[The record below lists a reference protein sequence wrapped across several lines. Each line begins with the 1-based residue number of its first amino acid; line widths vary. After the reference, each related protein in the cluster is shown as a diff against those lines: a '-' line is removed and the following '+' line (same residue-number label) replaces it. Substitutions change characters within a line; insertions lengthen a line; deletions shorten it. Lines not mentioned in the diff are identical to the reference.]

1 MSAGASCLESGAVG
15 EPDDAVPIVILDDD
29 EVPAIPAQRLAAIYS
44 YGTSALSTFAGAET
58 DRRRLASLRQRFDL
72 GWLPATVGAALPSD
86 LAPWEGRLAERLCLP
101 VTDAQGALVDLWLWP
116 LAALADPAIPGDLV
130 NGTGAC
136 SVLPR
141 AGGVDLVVAESL
153 ADAVAAVEAGQT
165 PWLCRDAEAATATV
179 SRLRSLGAQR
189 IRCRDAAQVAR
200 YEAAL
205 AGSGIAVALPDQVDA
220 APRIVA
226 RDERHHRVTATAG
239 PLTVVA
245 EEPQPGR
252 PRGAVILRRGDR
264 AHEDAFDL
272 RVPAQRGR
280 FVEAAGRRLDHP
292 VEPLRALVD
301 WLAGELAG
309 AAAPV
314 VPAEPDRLVLH
325 PLPALLAAWDALGW
339 VGDERAKTLAV
350 LAVAGSRLDDP
361 PWITLRGDQA
371 LTAPALSAIAAALP
385 ADRVVRMDRPGAI
398 LTGGRN
404 LRGAVLL
411 CGDTAAVRGDHL
423 MALRLLKERGAV
435 STALLDRNPQTG
447 AMLSSPAEV
456 RGPAA
461 FIGAEERPGP
471 IAALTLPV
479 PLDASPAQLGRLLA
493 ATQRRAAGGAGGT
506 GAATAAAGLWAAF
519 LADLPAQVVVP
530 FATRVAAA
538 TRSPRD
544 LADLRLILALVQAH
558 AAVHHRQ
565 RERQDGAVAA
575 TEADFHAVVALVRD
589 LVGQRG
595 AACDGFAG
603 ELLAAWRAA
612 GGTPL
617 TTAGVV
623 ALVPGTPRTTVV
635 SALNALLER
644 RLVDSPSTG
653 RGRGRAR
660 TYALV
665 DPFAALALHLR
676 PSAEAEK
683 MRHDETGFIT
693 ISKVG

>member
-1 MSAGASCLESGAVG
+1 MSAGGPCADTGSVG
-15 EPDDAVPIVILDDD
+15 ESDDAVPIVILDDD
-29 EVPAIPAQRLAAIYS
+29 ESPPVPAQRLAAIHAYA
-44 YGTSALSTFAGAET
+44 TSALGAFAGADA

-86 LAPWEGRLAERLCLP
+86 LAPWEGWLAERLCLP
-101 VTDAQGALVDLWLWP
+101 VTDAQGVLVDLWLLP
-116 LAALADPAIPGDLV
+116 LAALADPTISGEVLND
-130 NGTGAC
+130 TGPR

-141 AGGVDLVVAESL
+141 SGGLDLAVAESL
-153 ADAVAAVEAGQT
+153 ADAVTAVEAGQA
-165 PWLCRDAEAATATV
+165 PWLCRDAEAAAATV
-179 SRLRSLGAQR
+179 ARLRSLGVQR
-189 IRCRDAAQVAR
+189 IRCRDADQAAR
-200 YEAAL
+200 YEAGL
-205 AGSGIAVALPDQVDA
+205 TGSGIAVVLPDQEDSS
-220 APRIVA
+220 PRIVA
-226 RDERHHRVTATAG
+226 RDDRHHRVTATAG

-252 PRGAVILRRGDR
+252 PRSAVILRRGER
-264 AHEDAFDL
+264 VHEDAFDL
-272 RVPAQRGR
+272 TVPAQRGR
-280 FVEAAGRRLDHP
+280 YVEAAARRLDHP
-292 VEPLRALVD
+292 ADALRALVD

-309 AAAPV
+309 TAAPV
-314 VPAEPDRLVLH
+314 APAEPDRLLLH
-325 PLPALLAAWDALGW
+325 PLPALMAAWDTLGW

-361 PWITLRGDQA
+361 PWITLRGDRS
-371 LTAPALSAIAAALP
+371 LTASALSAVAAGLP
-385 ADRVVRMDRPGAI
+385 ADRVMRMDRPGAI
-398 LTGGRN
+398 LTGGRT

-423 MALRLLKERGAV
+423 MALRLLRERGAV
-435 STALLDRNPQTG
+435 SAALLERNPQTG
-447 AMLSSPAEV
+447 ALASAPAEV

-471 IAALTLPV
+471 VAALTLPV

-493 ATQRRAAGGAGGT
+493 ATQRRVAGGGGGT

-565 RERQDGAVAA
+565 RERRDGAVVA

-589 LVGQRG
+589 LVGQRE

-612 GGTPL
+612 GGKPL

-635 SALNALLER
+635 SALNALKER
-644 RLVDSPSTG
+644 RLVDSQSTG

-676 PSAEAEK
+676 PSGEAK
-683 MRHDETGFIT
+683 IMTNDETEFVIL
-693 ISKVG
+693 SNVG